1 MQKTSVAGCVF
12 LLLLSGCVSESTIV
26 GNDRPG
32 QPRTDMTEAAR
43 TRMSLG
49 LNYLQRGDN
58 TQAKYNLEK
67 AKQLAPDLADIDNAL
82 AYYYQQVG
90 ELEQAEDAYR
100 DALRKDSNNAD
111 TYNNFGAFLCQH
123 QKYQQAE
130 ELLLAAIKRPGYI
143 RVADSYE
150 NLAFCSLEQKD
161 YVKYHQYL
169 KQSLQHNS
177 NRSSAL
183 YNMAII
189 EYAMGNLAEAK
200 KWQSRLH
207 QLGQVS
213 AEATLLRYI
222 VAYYSGDITEQQT
235 AEKFLISVYP
245 TSAEASMILA
255 SDFSKSKPEQ
265 MRRDYKN
272 SIVGDANSDSV
283 KKGVVDQPKMKIVKR
298 KSAGNTAAVAATA
311 MSAANSESLPAETPL
326 TVAQSSNVAA
336 EVAAEST
343 AEPSLLVVQEQVQSA
358 AESVAKVPAEATIN
372 QTPTAETDSTA
383 QLPNVTNTAEAA
395 ITDNKPQDLGVAQ
408 TEVAVTAVSE
418 AEELAALQAPE
429 PMPVE
434 TVTTAEK
441 SAETVVTTDSS
452 SDLAPTFA
460 VQAEVNSPVSGQNAS
475 SHTVASGETLYSI
488 ASRYRLSVSELQAL
502 NNLNDAA
509 LIKTG
514 QVLKLT
520 SEGAAEK
527 LLPDSDLKPAE
538 PKEVPV
544 APATYQVK
552 EGESMFSISYKYNIK
567 LDTLLKWNNMTVD
580 KPLSIGQTIYLQ
592 DPATSSL

>member
-1 MQKTSVAGCVF
+1 MRKISVAGCVF

-32 QPRTDMTEAAR
+32 QPRTDMKEAAR

-67 AKQLAPDLADIDNAL
+67 AKQLAPDLAEIDNAL

-90 ELEQAEDAYR
+90 ELKQAEDAYR
-100 DALRKDSNNAD
+100 SALRKDSNNAD

-150 NLAFCSLEQKD
+150 NLALCELEQKN
-161 YVKYHQYL
+161 YIQYHQYL

-183 YNMAII
+183 YNMAVM

-213 AEATLLRYI
+213 PEATLLRYI
-222 VAYYSGDITEQQT
+222 VAYYSGDVAEQQI
-235 AEKFLISVYP
+235 AEKFLLSVYP
-245 TSAEASMILA
+245 GSTEAAMLLA
-255 SDFSKSKPEQ
+255 SDFSQSKPEQ
-265 MRRDYKN
+265 MRKAYK
-272 SIVGDANSDSV
+272 SSLMQDDAAAATVTSND
-283 KKGVVDQPKMKIVKR
+283 KPKMKIVKR
-298 KSAGNTAAVAATA
+298 KSAAAAKTASVPAVAAA
-311 MSAANSESLPAETPL
+311 LPDAQLPAETPDTEAFTSTDSAIAAQNSEAVSAEPAAETIAQAPEQNINPTVTE
-326 TVAQSSNVAA
+326 TVAGTEQVEADSSLSSNPAQ
-336 EVAAEST
+336 ST
-343 AEPSLLVVQEQVQSA
+343 
-358 AESVAKVPAEATIN
+358 
-372 QTPTAETDSTA
+372 ST
-383 QLPNVTNTAEAA
+383 
-395 ITDNKPQDLGVAQ
+395 
-408 TEVAVTAVSE
+408 E
-418 AEELAALQAPE
+418 AEELAALAAPE
-429 PMPVE
+429 PMPAE
-434 TVTTAEK
+434 TLTTQQPAVV
-441 SAETVVTTDSS
+441 SAEANTITSAEPDAAIMAQEQQPEQQAAQPV
-452 SDLAPTFA
+452 
-460 VQAEVNSPVSGQNAS
+460 AEVEVAQSEPQQQTTSDNAAEMAAQT
-475 SHTVASGETLYSI
+475 HKVAAGETLYSI
-488 ASRYRLSVSELQAL
+488 ASRYRLSVSELQAM
-502 NNLNDAA
+502 NNLSNAA

-520 SEGAAEK
+520 ATAVAPSAA
-527 LLPDSDLKPAE
+527 PKPAME
-538 PKEVPV
+538 QVSGEI
-544 APATYQVK
+544 PATYQVK
-552 EGESMFSISYKYNIK
+552 DGESMFSISYKYNIK

-580 KPLSIGQTIYLQ
+580 QPLSIGQTIYLR

>member
-90 ELEQAEDAYR
+90 ELEQAEDSYR

-183 YNMAII
+183 YNMAVM

-200 KWQSRLH
+200 RWQSRLH

-235 AEKFLISVYP
+235 AEKFLLSVYP
-245 TSAEASMILA
+245 TSPEANMVLA

-272 SIVGDANSDSV
+272 SIVGDTNSDAS
-283 KKGVVDQPKMKIVKR
+283 KQGVVDQPKMKIVKR
-298 KSAGNTAAVAATA
+298 KSASSAVAVSALPKADTVALQAETLAVAAQETAAADLTQNNESDLSGATTQPQDTAAVGDVVASQDIAAQAETQTAATTGSPDSITESVTDTA
-311 MSAANSESLPAETPL
+311 PAQVSEQPGSAET
-326 TVAQSSNVAA
+326 
-336 EVAAEST
+336 T
-343 AEPSLLVVQEQVQSA
+343 A
-358 AESVAKVPAEATIN
+358 
-372 QTPTAETDSTA
+372 
-383 QLPNVTNTAEAA
+383 
-395 ITDNKPQDLGVAQ
+395 
-408 TEVAVTAVSE
+408 AVTTTTTA
-418 AEELAALQAPE
+418 AEELAALQAPL
-429 PMPVE
+429 PMPAE
-434 TVTTAEK
+434 TVTTVDT
-441 SAETVVTTDSS
+441 SAAIVSDETS
-452 SDLAPTFA
+452 SDVASAVSPASEQAPDN
-460 VQAEVNSPVSGQNAS
+460 QAAS
-475 SHTVASGETLYSI
+475 SHTVAAGETLYSI

-520 SEGAAEK
+520 AEGVATT
-527 LLPDSDLKPAE
+527 LPE
-538 PKEVPV
+538 PEPDHSPQAQAKEVPV